1 MVEPINSDIMKKLF
15 VALMAVL
22 MLAACGEKKEV
33 AKTPGDV
40 MLMLADIIETAA
52 ADIEKAANADEII
65 DAMAV
70 LKAETDVIH
79 ETYGEMMNELDSM
92 DEDVAEELYKKED
105 EALAAAFRNYFE
117 VMAGKAEMVENLT
130 PEQEARLQ
138 GLLETEI

>member
-1 MVEPINSDIMKKLF
+1 M
-15 VALMAVL
+15 
-22 MLAACGEKKEV
+22 

-65 DAMAV
+65 DAMAA

-105 EALAAAFRNYFE
+105 EALAAAFRNYFD

>member
-1 MVEPINSDIMKKLF
+1 MKMLF

-22 MLAACGEKKEV
+22 MFAACGGNKEV

>member
-1 MVEPINSDIMKKLF
+1 MKKLL

-22 MLAACGEKKEV
+22 MLAACGGNKEV

-65 DAMAV
+65 DAMAA

-105 EALAAAFRNYFE
+105 EALAAAFRNYFD

>member
-1 MVEPINSDIMKKLF
+1 MKKLF

-22 MLAACGEKKEV
+22 MFAACGEKKEV

-105 EALAAAFRNYFE
+105 EALAAAFRNYFD

>member
-1 MVEPINSDIMKKLF
+1 MKKLF

-22 MLAACGEKKEV
+22 MFAACGEKKEV

>member
-1 MVEPINSDIMKKLF
+1 MKKLL
-15 VALMAVL
+15 VAMMAVL

-79 ETYGEMMNELDSM
+79 ETYGEIMNELDSM

-105 EALAAAFRNYFE
+105 EALSAAFRNYFD

>member
-1 MVEPINSDIMKKLF
+1 MKKLF

-92 DEDVAEELYKKED
+92 DEDVAKELY
-105 EALAAAFRNYFE
+105 
-117 VMAGKAEMVENLT
+117 
-130 PEQEARLQ
+130 
-138 GLLETEI
+138 

>member
-1 MVEPINSDIMKKLF
+1 MKTLF

>member
-1 MVEPINSDIMKKLF
+1 MKKLF

>member
-1 MVEPINSDIMKKLF
+1 MKKLF

-22 MLAACGEKKEV
+22 MFAACGEKKEV

-70 LKAETDVIH
+70 LKAETDVIR
-79 ETYGEMMNELDSM
+79 ETYGEMENELDSM
-92 DEDVAEELYKKED
+92 EEDVAEELYKKEN

-117 VMAGKAEMVENLT
+117 VMAGKAEMMENLT

>member
-1 MVEPINSDIMKKLF
+1 MKKLL

-22 MLAACGEKKEV
+22 MLAACGGNKEV

-92 DEDVAEELYKKED
+92 DEDVAAELYKKED
-105 EALAAAFRNYFE
+105 EALAAAFRNYFD

>member
-1 MVEPINSDIMKKLF
+1 MKKLF

-92 DEDVAEELYKKED
+92 DEDVAEVLYKKED
-105 EALAAAFRNYFE
+105 EALAAAYRNYFE

>member
-1 MVEPINSDIMKKLF
+1 MKKLL

-22 MLAACGEKKEV
+22 MLAACGGNKEV

-52 ADIEKAANADEII
+52 ADIEKAANADDII

-70 LKAETDVIH
+70 LKAETDVIR

>member
-1 MVEPINSDIMKKLF
+1 MKKLF

-22 MLAACGEKKEV
+22 MFAACGEKKEV
-33 AKTPGDV
+33 VKTPGDV

>member
-1 MVEPINSDIMKKLF
+1 MKKLL

-22 MLAACGEKKEV
+22 MFAACGEKKEV

-70 LKAETDVIH
+70 LKAETDVIR

-117 VMAGKAEMVENLT
+117 VMVGKAEMVENLT

>member
-1 MVEPINSDIMKKLF
+1 MKKLLVVF
-15 VALMAVL
+15 MAVL

-105 EALAAAFRNYFE
+105 EALAAAFRNYFD